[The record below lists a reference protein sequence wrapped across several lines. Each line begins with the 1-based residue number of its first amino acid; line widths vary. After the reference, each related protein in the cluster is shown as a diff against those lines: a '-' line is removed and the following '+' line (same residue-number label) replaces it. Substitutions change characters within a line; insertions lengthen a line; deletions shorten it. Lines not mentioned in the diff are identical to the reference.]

1 MDYSNIRQEK
11 YIVQGYTVIDD
22 EIVISAYNP
31 GDPSKLYFYD
41 KNKEKF
47 KRSVTLNSKAHVGGV
62 TYDDKN
68 KIIFVT
74 GSLGRVM
81 SFNKKDLK
89 PIKNNISLEGITN
102 INMAT
107 IYYHNKK
114 LYAATFGI
122 RGKLF
127 EIEYEYNKEEI
138 TLKSIKQIFKTG
150 LATQGIAFYK
160 NYLVVSSSYG
170 KGVKSKLSIYD
181 KDKNYKLV
189 NKRTVVQS
197 GLEGIYMDKEG
208 FLTGIF
214 EFGKQQV
221 KNFGH
226 IEALKINTQRYSPIN
241 NTKMFL
247 GTAAFEYNRNKKNK
261 QKKK

>member
-1 MDYSNIRQEK
+1 MDYSNIRKEK
-11 YIVQGYTVIDD
+11 YIVQGYTVIDN

-41 KNKEKF
+41 KKSGKL
-47 KRSVTLNSKAHVGGV
+47 KKDVILNSKAHVGGV

-74 GSLGRVM
+74 GSLGRVL
-81 SFNKKDLK
+81 SYTKKELK

-114 LYAATFGI
+114 LYAATFGL

-127 EIEYEYNKEEI
+127 EIEYEYKNDEI
-138 TLKSIKQIFKTG
+138 TLKSINQIFKTG

-170 KGVKSKLSIYD
+170 KGVKSRLTIYD
-181 KDKNYKLV
+181 INKGYKLI

-197 GLEGIYMDKEG
+197 GLEGIYMDKDG
-208 FLTGIF
+208 MLSGVF
-214 EFGKQQV
+214 EFGKQEV

-226 IEALKINTQRYSPIN
+226 IDALKINTKNFSLVN
-241 NTKMFL
+241 NTKMFI